1 MKHFLSSIALI
12 TSIISASAALKPGDS
27 LTPYEVKN
35 TRSGDTYCQ
44 ICAYG
49 GKPVK
54 VVAFGKL
61 GDKGFWSDLEQLQTL
76 ATKYPK
82 LGIFAQVIDSQDSKA
97 IQAEAVKRGVK
108 FPIVVAQEKDWDQK
122 YQVKGVSRTIYYAI
136 KNNEITW
143 TTVGLE
149 SDAAAKLAQKVTAD
163 LAS

>member
-1 MKHFLSSIALI
+1 MKHFLSGLALL
-12 TSIISASAALKPGDS
+12 TTVVSASAALKLGDS

-35 TRSGDTYCQ
+35 TRTGDTYCQ
-44 ICAYG
+44 VCAYG
-49 GKPVK
+49 AKSAK

-61 GDKGFWSDLEQLQTL
+61 GDAAFWSDLEQLQAL

-82 LGIFAQVIDSQDSKA
+82 LGVFAQVIDSQDAKA

-136 KNNEITW
+136 KDNEITW
-143 TTVGLE
+143 TGVGLE
-149 SDAAAKLAQKVTAD
+149 AETAAKLAQKVSAD
-163 LAS
+163 AAS